1 MAITDN
7 EWRIVKQHIIQSM
20 VEVIVKNDDGTDN
33 ARLTGIVNGGSI
45 DVNSGSSVR
54 RTASFSLIPT
64 QEVQNINEKSLIWL
78 NKRVEVCI
86 GILDQRNR
94 NAQTTHS
101 GFTYK
106 GDYTWW
112 KMGVFLY
119 NNANVTFDASNNLL
133 SIELSD
139 QALQLDG
146 TTNGQIGGAL
156 THVYKAYEE
165 DPETGQPISYT
176 TIKKAIEDT
185 LKSAHVS
192 NYSVEDVGEYYGMP
206 ESGDGYQEYRQKHPL
221 WNMIPYDLDFSAG
234 ATVWDVISEL
244 TQLYPSYDAAFDED
258 GKFIVEMIPTE
269 YSEECDFYYED
280 YKDMVISEQV
290 TTDLTKVFNICE
302 VWGES
307 LDADGYAE
315 YVKKGMMTTYYFL
328 TVYQDNLFKIEG
340 WYSCGNGQS
349 ITEELSENIYEN
361 ITFEK
366 DFYGVRVHYENGTLS
381 LIACQVLRGQAGGT
395 YQPGE
400 TINSCPYGGSFYW
413 PNNMIGLIWGNI
425 SETLDPPHSDQGRFV
440 IPVEG
445 YKKYRNGDRFGVKFS
460 EDYAY
465 RDFMQINELEPLGI
479 VDASTRQTLD
489 EGILDRNHIHVFQLV
504 KIYRPEFQDYN
515 YQWYY
520 VGVSQSH
527 ALDVLTDGTSSGE
540 YVTYIDKD
548 TGEQTVVEKYSEDYF
563 KLFYNCDTVSFT
575 VCPDSPFT
583 IQKLG
588 ERLDIKAEGEFNNIR
603 SNQLA
608 MERAQYENWKNSR
621 ITDNL
626 TITTKL
632 MPFVKPY
639 MKIDYK
645 KHGYKTRNDF
655 IVQAVSH
662 DLENG
667 TTTIQMYTFY
677 PLYKRQP
684 GDLYLMTYK
693 YMSGFLNGDLYGDE
707 DLT

>member
-1 MAITDN
+1 MAITDS
-7 EWRIVKQHIIQSM
+7 EWRIVKQHIIQTM
-20 VEVIVKNDDGTDN
+20 IEVVVKNDDDTDN
-33 ARLTGIVNGGSI
+33 ARLTGIVNGGNI

-78 NKRVEVCI
+78 NKRVEIHI

-94 NAQTTHS
+94 TAPTVHNN
-101 GFTYK
+101 FPYK
-106 GDYTWW
+106 GSYKWW

-119 NNANVTFDASNNLL
+119 NNANATFDASNNIL

-139 QALQLDG
+139 QAVKLDG
-146 TTNGQIGGAL
+146 TTNGQMGGAL
-156 THVYKAYEE
+156 THIYKAYEE
-165 DPETGQPISYT
+165 DPVTGQPISYT

-192 NYSVEDVGEYYGMP
+192 KYSVQNVGEYYGMP
-206 ESGDGYQEYRQKHPL
+206 QSGDGYLEYRQKHPL

-244 TQLYPSYDAAFDED
+244 TQLYPSYDAAFDEN
-258 GKFIVEMIPTE
+258 GRFVVEMIPTE

-315 YVKKGMMTTYYFL
+315 GVSKGASTIYVLQTS
-328 TVYQDNLFKIEG
+328 YQDNIFKLSG
-340 WYSCGNGQS
+340 SYSLVAGGDM
-349 ITEELSENIYEN
+349 TEEIEMTIYEN
-361 ITFEK
+361 LSTEK
-366 DFYGVRVHYENGTLS
+366 DFYGVRIHYENGTLS
-381 LIACQVLRGQAGGT
+381 LIACQTLSVLGGST
-395 YQPGE
+395 FQPGE
-400 TINSCPYGGSFYW
+400 VINSCSYGETLPWPTPVGAITGS
-413 PNNMIGLIWGNI
+413 I
-425 SETLDPPHSDQGRFV
+425 SEGLTPPHSDQGRFV
-440 IPVEG
+440 MGIEG
-445 YKKYRNGDRFGVKFS
+445 YKQYRNGDRFGVKFS
-460 EDYAY
+460 EDYEY

-479 VDASTRQTLD
+479 VDASTRHVLA
-489 EGILDRNHIHVFQLV
+489 EGILDTDHIHVFQLV

-588 ERLDIKAEGEFNNIR
+588 ERLDVKAEGEFNNIR

-707 DLT
+707 DLA